1 MIFLEKSRDQAE
13 AIFASRKEK
22 SDYVPYEF
30 IIHKGLQFIGKSNES
45 VVNDWLRYYAW
56 VRLQA

>member
-1 MIFLEKSRDQAE
+1 MPAIVLQVPLSEDMIFSEKSRDGAE

-30 IIHKGLQFIGKSNES
+30 VVHKGLQSEI
-45 VVNDWLRYYAW
+45 
-56 VRLQA
+56 